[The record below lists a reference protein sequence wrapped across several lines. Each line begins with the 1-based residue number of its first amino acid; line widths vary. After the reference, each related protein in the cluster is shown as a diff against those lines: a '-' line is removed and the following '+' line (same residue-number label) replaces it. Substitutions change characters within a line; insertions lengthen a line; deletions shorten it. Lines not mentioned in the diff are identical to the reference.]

1 MRKPITTHFCV
12 CADGGLLRAESPT
25 LPPRAAVGTTL
36 ERRKIQNRTDIMN
49 HLRCKL
55 SAPLSKAILGLPF
68 TAHQHAAPWGEPR
81 PAVQKRTLKLKPGSP
96 CCFFSLFVQAMV
108 SLVDCG
114 RRWSSRRT
122 SHRSSSSAVTNFACG
137 PRRPACRRGSGSPSE
152 SFTFS
157 TRLRAATC
165 SFS

>member
-81 PAVQKRTLKLKPGSP
+81 PAVQKRILKLKPGSP
-96 CCFFSLFVQAMV
+96 CCFCVYS
-108 SLVDCG
+108 C
-114 RRWSSRRT
+114 RHWC
-122 SHRSSSSAVTNFACG
+122 RSSTVGGDDLLAELHLAHPH
-137 PRRPACRRGSGSPSE
+137 PR
-152 SFTFS
+152 
-157 TRLRAATC
+157 
-165 SFS
+165 